1 MAAATEIR
9 HDWRGSTKT
18 ARILLS
24 VDSMAALSVGLIT
37 LLITPFLADL
47 YGWTE
52 AFTRFMAAVNIAYGS
67 FSGVQAWLFLRH
79 GRLFRPAVL
88 LLVIAN
94 AAWIGH
100 CFAQIW
106 YLYDTASFYGLG
118 QLGLEAIFVGGLA
131 ALEALYVLP
140 LTDDQS

>member
-9 HDWRGSTKT
+9 PDLRGSTKT

-24 VDSMAALSVGLIT
+24 VDSLAALSVGLIT
-37 LLITPFLADL
+37 LFITPFLVDL
-47 YGWTE
+47 FGWTE

-67 FSGVQAWLFLRH
+67 FSGVQAWLFFRS

-106 YLYDTASFYGLG
+106 YLYDTASFFGLA
-118 QLGLEAIFVGGLA
+118 QLMLEAIFVGGLA

-140 LTDDQS
+140 LARRNV